1 MTTARLS
8 HMGVGLALLLGLT
21 APLAHGQVR
30 IEWTSGPAF
39 YVSPNAIQGQYVS
52 YRITNVSSTQGY
64 TDVWAEISDLTG
76 SSVQL
81 APNESPFF
89 WVGTLGPEESKGVFF
104 YLEGTGTTETVQ
116 PHTLT
121 IYEGDP
127 SDGVAIGRDLFAY
140 THVEESDPTTLSEI
154 TDVYLVNASPTLGA
168 TFELHVE
175 GTTGHMGR
183 DRAGLLSPAGRLDWP
198 AEAFELVET
207 SIAFSGGNTATWTN
221 TLGAAFARRP
231 TTDYHATYTFRVK
244 GPNLKAAPICPVSH
258 FSSGIHTRH
267 DPLVCTGGSG
277 IAPVNLPVT
286 ESYVYLNHIAATDIL
301 PNGGAVGFTAT
312 VRNASSSQAATLDG
326 FTVDLPRFPAGATY
340 VPGSTQL
347 DGVAW
352 REPSI
357 TGTTLYWPGPLPVAA
372 RGSAV
377 VTYRLN
383 LPPTQGTYDVEATG
397 RIGTLQIDRTTN
409 ISDDRPAVASVFVGN
424 VADLELDVRVN
435 APTVT
440 VGREVTFSVDVS
452 NRNGSDASGVQVSN
466 PLSNLPNGIALKQIN
481 PERGSYDTASG
492 LWNVGTVQ
500 QGETVTFDF
509 TVEVMADGAY
519 TGCAEIASSSPTD
532 PDSTPYDGI
541 RQDDLACATTTT
553 QGATPGNDAGLE
565 SNGRLAGKLA
575 HRYYQRSQQPHA
587 SKGGL
592 GLHRF
597 SPSSAQDDPHAPQQG
612 LLDLIPEAGPES
624 ALAFVTTPDALVPV
638 TNASAVFAVDY
649 LATETDRLAALFT
662 ATTEAGSVYEHTK
675 VICDRLTGATLRD
688 LEIVEI
694 EGLSFLMARLHYPSG
709 AVDYSISFIATEE
722 AGRFQIESQYLGF
735 EYTPPAGE
743 QVYNFQVW
751 SVSRAY
757 TIDLVREVL
766 DRMAAQ
772 KAVLAEADAPSIP
785 SVYLRQGTY
794 ANGQLHLDVVNP
806 HGAKELRI
814 LGGTLGETETTER
827 TGFERTFALP
837 PSVHPDSTVRVTLD
851 VGPIFD
857 IAFFVGN
864 DLDESLDQVYFADG
878 PWGAVPIREGATIDR
893 FDVATSDAAPEPQ
906 HRPVERDVQ
915 VSGTGGASVFRLLKP
930 SARTADL
937 SAYDYLAFTASG
949 QGAVRLVAEQAQFA
963 GEAPF
968 SVTFDLTEQP
978 ETIQLPFSLFE
989 RPGSADTFSPEDL
1002 VSLTFFV
1009 DGGEGEPFALGLGD
1023 VHFGTDGFTSTH
1035 TEATEMPEV
1044 VTLEANYPNPFN
1056 PTTVIGY
1063 TLPKASP
1070 VHLAV
1075 YDVQG
1080 RLVAL
1085 LRDEVQAAGA
1095 YTVRFDALDL
1105 AGGHYLY
1112 RLRTNTAVL
1121 TRGMTL
1127 VK

>member
-52 YRITNVSSTQGY
+52 YRITNVSSTRGY

-104 YLEGTGTTETVQ
+104 YLEGTGTTAAAQ

-127 SDGVAIGRDLFAY
+127 SDGVTIGRDLFAY
-140 THVEESDPTTLSEI
+140 THVEESATTTQSAI

-168 TFELHVE
+168 TFALHVE

-183 DRAGLLSPAGRLDWP
+183 DRVGLLSPAGRLDWP
-198 AEAFELVET
+198 AEAFDLIET
-207 SIAFSGGNTATWTN
+207 HITFSGGNTATWTN
-221 TLGAAFARRP
+221 TLGATLGRRSN
-231 TTDYHATYTFRVK
+231 TAYHATYTFRVK

-258 FSSGIHTRH
+258 FSSGVQTRH

-277 IAPVNLPVT
+277 IAVVNLPVT
-286 ESYVYLNHIAATDIL
+286 ESYVYLNHTAATDIL
-301 PNGGAVGFTAT
+301 PDGGVLDFTAT
-312 VRNASSSQAATLDG
+312 IRNASASQTAALDG

-340 VPGSTQL
+340 VAGSTQL

-352 REPSI
+352 REPI
-357 TGTTLYWPGPLPVAA
+357 LDGTTLYWPGPIALPA
-372 RGSAV
+372 RGRAV
-377 VTYRLN
+377 VTYQLD
-383 LPPTQGTYDVEATG
+383 LPATQGTYDVAATG

-409 ISDDRPAVASVFVGN
+409 LSDDRPAIASVFVGN

-435 APTVT
+435 APTVS

-466 PLSNLPNGIALKQIN
+466 PLSNLPAGIALKQIS
-481 PERGSYDTASG
+481 PQRGTYNTASG

-500 QGETVTFDF
+500 RGETVTFDF
-509 TVEVMADGAY
+509 TVEIMADGAY
-519 TGCAEIASSSPTD
+519 TGCAEIAQSSPTD

-553 QGATPGNDAGLE
+553 QGATPGSDAGLE

-575 HRYYQRSQQPHA
+575 QRYYQRSHQHDA
-587 SKGGL
+587 GKGGL
-592 GLHRF
+592 GLRRF
-597 SPSSAQDDPHAPQQG
+597 SAASAQDDPQAPQHG
-612 LLDLIPEAGPES
+612 LLDLIPETGPES
-624 ALAFVTTPDALVPV
+624 ALAFVTTPGALVPV

-649 LATETDRLAALFT
+649 LATETDRLAALFA

-688 LEIVEI
+688 LEVVEI
-694 EGLSFLMARLHYPSG
+694 EGLSFLMARLHYPNG

-735 EYTPPAGE
+735 EYAPPAGE

-757 TIDLVREVL
+757 TMDLVREVL
-766 DRMAAQ
+766 GRMAAQ
-772 KAVLAEADAPSIP
+772 KAVLAEADAPTIP

-806 HGAKELRI
+806 YGARELRI
-814 LGGTLGETETTER
+814 LGGTLGTTETAER
-827 TGFERTFALP
+827 TTFERTFALP
-837 PSVHPDSTVRVTLD
+837 PSAHPDSTVRVTLD
-851 VGPIFD
+851 EGPIFD

-878 PWGAVPIREGATIDR
+878 PWGVVPLHEDASIDQ
-893 FDVATSDAAPEPQ
+893 FEVTTSDTSPAPQ
-906 HRPVERDVQ
+906 HRAVERDVL
-915 VSGTGGASVFRLLKP
+915 VSGTGGGAVFRLLKP

-937 SAYDYLAFTASG
+937 SAHDYLTFTASG
-949 QGAVRLVAEQAQFA
+949 QGTVRLVAEQERYA

-968 SVTFDLTEQP
+968 SVTFDLSEQP
-978 ETIQLPFSLFE
+978 ETLALPFSLFE
-989 RPGSADTFSPEDL
+989 RPGSDEAFSPTDL

-1009 DGGEGEPFALGLGD
+1009 DGGNGEPFTLALRD
-1023 VHFGTDGFTSTH
+1023 VHFGTTLTSTRS
-1035 TEATEMPEV
+1035 EATEVPEA

-1063 TLPKASP
+1063 RLPEASP